1 MGAVSQLWSLGA
13 ELRFDPTCSTWGTFQ
28 SQFHTVDKTC
38 WSIFLHK
45 EHRRTQK
52 QVNFCSM
59 ASMGLSELLLFSAL
73 YAEVWP
79 SASVQ
84 VTLRGAPRTLTNC
97 DRCSLEN
104 RHPARQSLLICLR
117 LLGRNFDLLIYA
129 TCRASKA
136 SPSHLPTAGSYLESR
151 NSFMVFWEKQAA
163 LQKKGNGSNI
173 QISNVHEEPCEFV
186 YERNEGP
193 LPSAIGYDQH
203 TICIYV
209 YINTYMMYLHYIYM
223 HMIYAP
229 YMYLN
234 HICICMHIH
243 AVTYV
248 LQYLNCVCRAT
259 VPVWRRGFQQL
270 HITATITY
278 KTWIVDPLT
287 HNPCICIET
296 EIFWSTLE
304 YQWGKLHRRLADRIN
319 LAILLHLDLN
329 VTLPYWLWQS
339 PS

>member
-151 NSFMVFWEKQAA
+151 NSFMVS
-163 LQKKGNGSNI
+163 G
-173 QISNVHEEPCEFV
+173 
-186 YERNEGP
+186 RNK
-193 LPSAIGYDQH
+193 LLCRKRATAQTFKYRMYMRNHVNSFTSVMRAFAKCNWVWSTHNMYL
-203 TICIYV
+203 CIYK
-209 YINTYMMYLHYIYM
+209 YIYDVPTLY
-223 HMIYAP
+223 IYAYDIRTVYVSES
-229 YMYLN
+229 YMYMYAHTRSHIRIAVSKLCMQGNSSSLTTRIPTVAYHCDN
-234 HICICMHIH
+234 H
-243 AVTYV
+243 
-248 LQYLNCVCRAT
+248 LQNMDCWSL
-259 VPVWRRGFQQL
+259 
-270 HITATITY
+270 
-278 KTWIVDPLT
+278 DP
-287 HNPCICIET
+287 
-296 EIFWSTLE
+296 
-304 YQWGKLHRRLADRIN
+304 
-319 LAILLHLDLN
+319 
-329 VTLPYWLWQS
+329 
-339 PS
+339 